1 MKPGWL
7 ILAALV
13 IGAVLGWIGSGHS
26 NNSRYIRSLAER
38 HEAVARYWDT
48 QTNNI
53 ITKNTLE
60 RDKRNANH

>member
-7 ILAALV
+7 ILAALA
-13 IGAVLGWIGSGHS
+13 IGTLLGWFGADHS
-26 NNSRYIRSLAER
+26 ANIRYIRSLAER

-48 QTNNI
+48 QTNII